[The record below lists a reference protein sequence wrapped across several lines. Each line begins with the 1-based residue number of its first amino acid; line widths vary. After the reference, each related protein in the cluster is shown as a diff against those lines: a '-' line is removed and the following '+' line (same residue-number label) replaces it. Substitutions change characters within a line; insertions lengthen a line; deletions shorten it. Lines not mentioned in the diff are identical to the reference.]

1 VIMLMLKDRKLVQ
14 KMNYNMVGARFI
26 LLLENLK
33 VLGQKSTS
41 LFAM

>member
-1 VIMLMLKDRKLVQ
+1 
-14 KMNYNMVGARFI
+14 MVGARFI